1 MFLYIF
7 CDSLTGEMQQPILA
21 HNDDEAIRIARMAF
35 ANVPHQILRD
45 LYLGRVK
52 CYEYDFEPKYG
63 IDVLYLGSAFISE
76 VDGDAEKN
84 D

>member
-7 CDSLTGEMQQPILA
+7 GDAVTGEFQQPILA
-21 HNDDEAIRIARMAF
+21 HNDQEAIRIARMAF
-35 ANVPHQILRD
+35 ANVPNQILND

-52 CYEYDFEPKYG
+52 SYESGVEPKFA
-63 IDVLYLGSAFISE
+63 VELLFLGSEFISE
-76 VDGDAEKN
+76 MVSDN

>member
-7 CDSLTGEMQQPILA
+7 GDAVTGEFQQPILA

-35 ANVPHQILRD
+35 ANVPHVILRD
-45 LYLGRVK
+45 LYLGRVQS
-52 CYEYDFEPKYG
+52 YASGTEPKFG
-63 IDVLYLGSAFISE
+63 VNLLFLGSDYISE
-76 VDGDAEKN
+76 SADNN